1 MAESVIKSPAFLFS
15 AAIWSYLV
23 LSWPGL
29 SYVWKAKYKTIGHV
43 YMHYNYFSITA
54 TSSFLK
60 KFVFCVY
67 SIRLGYYMHLSKFTW
82 I

>member
-1 MAESVIKSPAFLFS
+1 MQKVENSNPIAIKADDYYVLDEWNSGLKRSSKKMADSVIKSPAFLFS

-43 YMHYNYFSITA
+43 
-54 TSSFLK
+54 
-60 KFVFCVY
+60 
-67 SIRLGYYMHLSKFTW
+67 
-82 I
+82 

>member
-1 MAESVIKSPAFLFS
+1 MAESVIKSQAFLFS

-43 YMHYNYFSITA
+43 
-54 TSSFLK
+54 
-60 KFVFCVY
+60 
-67 SIRLGYYMHLSKFTW
+67 
-82 I
+82 